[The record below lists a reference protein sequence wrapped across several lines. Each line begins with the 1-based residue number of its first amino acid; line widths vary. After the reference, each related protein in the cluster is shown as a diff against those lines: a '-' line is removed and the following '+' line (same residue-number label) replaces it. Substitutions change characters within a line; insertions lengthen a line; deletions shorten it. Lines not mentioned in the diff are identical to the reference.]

1 MTLSAD
7 TKLKSHANIFLETG
21 TFHGAGVSRAL
32 LAGFSRVI
40 SIEVF
45 EPLYKKNLEKFKREI
60 EEGKVELYL
69 GDSGHV
75 IGSIVEKIN
84 EPIFYWFDAHDQTM
98 NDAGVGELKC
108 PIIQELNQI
117 IKYRNE
123 YQRKLDILIIDDMRL
138 IEKKE
143 VGWNIDMTDF
153 YSTIWRFNKDFRL
166 TREHGF
172 IPYDIL
178 RCEYKSLLI

>member
-1 MTLSAD
+1 MSFAED

-32 LAGFSRVI
+32 SAGYKKVI

-45 EPLYKKNLEKFKREI
+45 EPLYKKNLEKFKKEI
-60 EEGKVELYL
+60 DEGRVELYF
-69 GDSGHV
+69 GDSGYV

-98 NDAGVGELKC
+98 DGAGVGELKC

-117 IKYRNE
+117 IEHRNIH
-123 YQRKLDILIIDDMRL
+123 QRKLDVLIIDDMRL

-143 VGWNIDMTDF
+143 VRWNIDMTEF
-153 YSTIWRFNKDFRL
+153 YMAIWRYNQDFRL
-166 TREHGF
+166 TRENGF

-178 RCEYKSLLI
+178 RCEYKI